1 MTNTIEILKK
11 IKVDAVYGKKKHFNA
26 ADRKHNYN
34 LCLGIP
40 NLILNIIS
48 GSILFYVLTDGIES
62 WLKYIPLILTLIIAI
77 LGGIQTFNN
86 YEKKIEGYK
95 RVGNKYLAI
104 MKKCIRL
111 DSYIK
116 DNAITNEKLIEE
128 IELLAKL
135 IDETN
140 VEAEA
145 FPTSESDY
153 LKAKKGIE
161 NGEESYTA
169 EELNI

>member
-48 GSILFYVLTDGIES
+48 GSILFYVLTDGIDS
-62 WLKYIPLILTLIIAI
+62 WIKYIPLILTLIIAI

-86 YEKKIEGYK
+86 YEKKIEGHK

-116 DNAITNEKLIEE
+116 DNAISNDKLIEE
-128 IELLAKL
+128 IEILSKQ

-145 FPTSESDY
+145 FPTNQNDY

-161 NGEESYTA
+161 NGEESYTI
-169 EELNI
+169 EELSI